1 MLLVESTGEKGGCGK
16 SIFAQVLASYF
27 KMREWRW
34 RGIDTD
40 PVNQQ
45 FGTLGEERVTG
56 INLQASGHWIDAEVE
71 KFGNLVGEA
80 MQSGEVDAIIV
91 DLGAAQLGLI
101 DRALKDI
108 GLDSWIGRGITRVYA
123 YSIVESN
130 QSLTT
135 LANNMTNLDGR
146 QDEHWLIVRNSKDGP
161 LDSYNN
167 GSIVRPHLLS
177 TGAHEIDVEAFPN
190 PSIFKRWAESGQLI
204 DQFITT
210 NPSFAAGSMMATWAM
225 KIYEQ
230 LESFVPFQGVKP

>member
-16 SIFAQVLASYF
+16 SIFAQILASYF
-27 KMREWRW
+27 GMREWRW
-34 RGIDTD
+34 KGIDTD

-56 INLQASGHWIDAEVE
+56 VNLQASGHWIDAEVE

-80 MQSGEVDAIIV
+80 MQSGEVDAILV
-91 DLGAAQLGLI
+91 DLGAAQLGLV
-101 DRALKDI
+101 DRALRDI
-108 GLDSWIGRGITRVYA
+108 GLDSRIGRGITQVYA

-146 QDEHWLIVRNSKDGP
+146 QDEHWLVVRNAKDGP
-161 LDSYNN
+161 LNSYNN
-167 GSIVRPHLLS
+167 SSIVRPHLLS

-204 DQFITT
+204 DEFVAN
-210 NPSFAAGSMMATWAM
+210 NPSFSAGSMMATWAR
-225 KIYEQ
+225 KIYAQ
-230 LESFVPFQGVKP
+230 LDSFGPFQGVKP